1 MVATMNAEANGDR
14 RERFALAAAVHRFL
28 IDGERVLLSLRRNTG
43 YADGQ
48 WGVVAGHLDGD
59 ESVVAAMAREAR
71 EEMNASISP

>member
-1 MVATMNAEANGDR
+1 MGSGYCYR
-14 RERFALAAAVHRFL
+14 CGG
-28 IDGERVLLSLRRNTG
+28 IPG